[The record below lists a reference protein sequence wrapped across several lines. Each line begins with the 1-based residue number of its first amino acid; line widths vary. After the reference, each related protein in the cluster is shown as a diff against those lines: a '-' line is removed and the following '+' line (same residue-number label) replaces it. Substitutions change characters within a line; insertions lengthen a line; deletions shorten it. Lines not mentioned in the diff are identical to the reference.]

1 MAVAFTRAAAGA
13 RSATAWAP
21 IFTVAG
27 RPDQRTL
34 RSIMIPPSIAGL
46 PARTPEFAALLADWA
61 GINSGSGNP
70 EGLNRMRA
78 ALRNACEGFVAA
90 VIDEP
95 PCPGTVAALRVRMR
109 PEAPIRILLSGHF
122 DTVYEA
128 NDPFQTCRWLDAE
141 RLNGP
146 GVADMKGGLLTMLA
160 ALQAFEATPQAR
172 RIGWEVLLTPDE
184 ETGSHGSRELL
195 TAAAR
200 SHHFGLV
207 YEPARPNGDL
217 VHSRKGTGGA
227 VVTCHGRASHAA
239 KVPNDGR
246 NAILGLA
253 DFLLAA
259 SHIPDD
265 LRGVLV
271 NVGNIRGGGPATN
284 VVPDFATS
292 ELDLRVTQAADRP
305 ALVSRLERIAAAINA
320 REGFKVELKTWFNR
334 PPKECVPLEEKV
346 FAAWQEAAAAVGV
359 PPFTWVHTGGASD
372 GNFLSEA
379 GLPNLDGLGPVGEH
393 LHSSRERVDVPT
405 IATRAQLTALFL
417 HRVASGDIV
426 LAPN

>member
-1 MAVAFTRAAAGA
+1 M
-13 RSATAWAP
+13 
-21 IFTVAG
+21 AG
-27 RPDQRTL
+27 RPDRSTL
-34 RSIMIPPSIAGL
+34 RSIMIPASIAGL
-46 PARTPEFAALLADWA
+46 PARTPEFGALLTDWA
-61 GINSGSGNP
+61 NINSGSGNRT
-70 EGLNRMRA
+70 GLDRMRA
-78 ALRNACEGFVAA
+78 ALRIPFEGFAGA

-95 PCPGTVAALRVRMR
+95 PCPGTAAALRIRMR
-109 PEAPIRILLSGHF
+109 PGAPTRILLSGHF

-128 NDPFQTCRWLDAE
+128 DDPFQTCRWLDAE

-146 GVADMKGGLLTMLA
+146 GVADMKGGLLTLLA
-160 ALQAFEATPQAR
+160 ALQAFEATPHAHR
-172 RIGWEVLLTPDE
+172 VGWEVLLTPDE

-200 SHHFGLV
+200 THHFGLV

-217 VHSRKGTGGA
+217 VHSRKGTGGV

-284 VVPDFATS
+284 VVPDFATA
-292 ELDLRVTQAADRP
+292 ELDLRVTQASDRP
-305 ALVSRLERIAAAINA
+305 ALIRRLETIAAAINA
-320 REGFKVELKTWFNR
+320 REGFKLELKTWFNR
-334 PPKECVPLEEKV
+334 PPKECGPLEERV
-346 FAAWQEAAAAVGV
+346 FAAWQTAAAALGV
-359 PPFTWVHTGGASD
+359 APFTWVHTGGASD

-379 GLPNLDGLGPVGEH
+379 GLPNLDGLGPIGDH
-393 LHSSRERVDVPT
+393 LHSSRETLLVPT
-405 IATRAQLTALFL
+405 IAPRAQLTALFL
-417 HRVASGDIV
+417 HRVASGEIP
-426 LAPN
+426 LAPG